1 MNEDECEGM
10 GEEDKVNSSITKESG
25 PLGTQSKE
33 QGTHSEL
40 AEKIYPSEPV
50 GFTIVQHHLIR
61 VLKF

>member
-10 GEEDKVNSSITKESG
+10 GEEGKVKSSITKESG
-25 PLGTQSKE
+25 PL
-33 QGTHSEL
+33 GTHSEL